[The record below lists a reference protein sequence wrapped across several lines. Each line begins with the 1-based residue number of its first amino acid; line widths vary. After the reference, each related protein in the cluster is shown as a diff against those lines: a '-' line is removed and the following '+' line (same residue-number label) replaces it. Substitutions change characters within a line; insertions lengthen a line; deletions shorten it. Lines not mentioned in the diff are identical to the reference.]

1 MQECHMNNNNIQR
14 SLIAATVDL
23 SAEGFQTG
31 TLMLP
36 YSHDRSAYGRI
47 LIPIVVLKQGIGPTV
62 LLTGGNHGDELEGP
76 VALMKLIQRM
86 PTMQINGRIIVV
98 PGLNFPAF
106 QNGTRTSPIDK
117 GNLNRLFPGS
127 RGGSLTEMIAHYVDT
142 ELFPLADVI
151 LDLHAGGASFQHAP
165 ALLAA
170 LPADAA
176 QHDDYLKLVNAFA
189 APTTMVMNLLGE
201 DRTYGA
207 AAERQGKLFLCG
219 EFGGGASCDPHNLKI
234 VEDGLH
240 RVLHSVGVIN
250 EPPPQAVQPT
260 RLVKVE
266 DSGHYLFATS
276 RGVFEPCFSLH
287 DHVLKGQL
295 AGRLFDID
303 APWKPAELLHFSRD
317 GEVMVQRTFAHVSAG
332 DCIAVLASPTTWH

>member
-1 MQECHMNNNNIQR
+1 MSNNNQR
-14 SLIAATVDL
+14 SLIASTVDF
-23 SAEGFQTG
+23 SQEGFQQG
-31 TLMLP
+31 ALMLP
-36 YSHDRSAYGRI
+36 HSHDRSAYGRI
-47 LIPIVVLKQGIGPTV
+47 PIPIVVLKCGVGPTV

-86 PTMQINGRIIVV
+86 KSLEINGRLIVV

-106 QNGTRTSPIDK
+106 QNGTRTSPIDH
-117 GNLNRLFPGS
+117 GNLNRLFPGNRS
-127 RGGSLTEMIAHYVDT
+127 GSLTEMIAHYVDT
-142 ELFPLADVI
+142 ELFPISDVI

-165 ALLAA
+165 ALLAS
-170 LPADAA
+170 LPANIAL
-176 QHDDYLKLVNAFA
+176 HDDYLHLVDAFA

-219 EFGGGASCDPHNLKI
+219 EFGGGASCDPENLKI

-240 RVLHSVGVIN
+240 RVLHSLGVLH
-250 EPPPQAVQPT
+250 EVPPTAVHKT

-266 DSGHYLFATS
+266 DAGHYLFATA
-276 RGVFEPCFSLH
+276 RGVFEPCFSIGTR
-287 DHVLKGQL
+287 VLKGQL

-303 APWKPAELLHFSRD
+303 APWEPAEELHFAKD
-317 GEVMVQRTFAHVSAG
+317 GEVMVQRTFAHVAAG
-332 DCIAVLASPTTWH
+332 DCIAVLASPATW